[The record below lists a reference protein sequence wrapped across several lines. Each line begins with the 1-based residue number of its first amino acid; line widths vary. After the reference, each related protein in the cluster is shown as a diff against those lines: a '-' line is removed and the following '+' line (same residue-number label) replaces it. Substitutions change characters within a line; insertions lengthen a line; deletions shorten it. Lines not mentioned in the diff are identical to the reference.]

1 MDVTVDCLSNFI
13 SPNKYKYDWL
23 CIHYTFILWQ
33 NIGVSVDASTG
44 AKVGITPII
53 IYVYNGCFELCST
66 TSYLLVSRLT

>member
-53 IYVYNGCFELCST
+53 FMFTMDVLNCV
-66 TSYLLVSRLT
+66 LLPHTCLSQG